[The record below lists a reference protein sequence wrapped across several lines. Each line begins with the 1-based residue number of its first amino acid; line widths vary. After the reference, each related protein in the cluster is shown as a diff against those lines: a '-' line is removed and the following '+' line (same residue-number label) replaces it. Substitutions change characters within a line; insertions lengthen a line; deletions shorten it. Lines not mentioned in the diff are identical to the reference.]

1 MMLARIVFTAVVCL
15 AACTVGR
22 ADDPVPGVPVVLGD
36 SGVGP
41 EAAVAPAQPA
51 RESVL
56 VEEPRPVSDLPEFAV
71 PDSVLPCDAGPQWH
85 TAYTVVDALFMGR
98 PNTVGPLAVV
108 SQGATT
114 DAGAPVIAA
123 GDVRYTTAPGVRVF
137 QGWRRPDCTG
147 IEVGYLGVWGLHADT
162 REVSP
167 TDDLALPGQLGF
179 ITDSGFEAATTVQP
193 TLHSSLNS
201 AEINVFGTHIH
212 QGCRRHDPLPWR
224 RSWDLFEG
232 TTLTSDWLFGVR
244 WAGIDET
251 ATLAVTAPSTAPGT
265 ADNTTDY
272 RVTTSSQL
280 IGPQVGHRRRVDW
293 THWSLEGWAKVGLMG
308 GFQSQSQSSVI
319 GPADLVEIREP
330 RSSTRAGVG
339 MIGDLNA
346 AVVRRLGDHCGLRA
360 GYTLLWFSGVAPA
373 AEQWDFTDATTS
385 GTRVVPGTVFLHGA
399 TLGLE
404 AAW

>member
-1 MMLARIVFTAVVCL
+1 MLARIVFIAVVCL

-22 ADDPVPGVPVVLGD
+22 ADDPVPGGPVVLGE
-36 SGVGP
+36 S
-41 EAAVAPAQPA
+41 AVEPRAVVPPAQPA
-51 RESVL
+51 VESMPAEVSPL
-56 VEEPRPVSDLPEFAV
+56 ASDLPTF
-71 PDSVLPCDAGPQWH
+71 AGPSSALPAAMEPRGRA
-85 TAYTVVDALFMGR
+85 AYTVVDALFMQR
-98 PNTVGPLAVV
+98 ANTAGPLAVV
-108 SQGATT
+108 SQGAA

-123 GDVRYTTAPGVRVF
+123 GDVRYATAPGVRVF

-147 IEVGYLGVWGLHADT
+147 IEVGYLGLWGLHADT
-162 REVSP
+162 LAVSP
-167 TDDLALPGQLGF
+167 TDDLALPGQLGLVAG
-179 ITDSGFEAATTVQP
+179 SGFEAATAVQP

-201 AEINVFGTHIH
+201 AEINVFGTHVH
-212 QGCRRHDPLPWR
+212 QGCRRQDPLPWR
-224 RSWDLFEG
+224 RSWNMLDG

-251 ATLAVTAPSTAPGT
+251 ATLAVTAPSTAPGA

-280 IGPQVGHRRRVDW
+280 IGPQVGHRRRLDW
-293 THWSLEGWAKVGLMG
+293 IDWSFEGWAKVGLMG
-308 GFQSQSQSSVI
+308 GSLSQSQSAVI

-346 AVVRRLGDHCGLRA
+346 TAVRRLGDHWGLRA

-373 AEQWDFTDATTS
+373 AEQWDFANATTS

-404 AAW
+404 ASW